1 MSKSIHEQETDL
13 YKEWLDSY
21 SKEEQQFFCMD
32 GLCTTNADWSYG
44 REEKLWAKAKRR
56 IVFLMKETN
65 NNPNQDYREWQWS
78 IVSYPT
84 FNVIFKW
91 LQGLSTVS
99 ETFCPFLDSGG
110 DYFSVPNMVIGKY
123 PLAIVNV
130 KKIAGGSQAYTK
142 AVKDYAERDKVFLRK
157 QVAEILKPN
166 IVVCC
171 GYAESDKSFMTKI
184 AENYI
189 YPDLFFKKIND
200 WCFYCKEENLLLI
213 DSYHPGARIRLQIK
227 IDEMMKNVQEF
238 LKSEHPDF
246 E

>member
-1 MSKSIHEQETDL
+1 MNKSIHEQENDL
-13 YKEWLDSY
+13 YKEWLSSY
-21 SKEEQQFFCMD
+21 SEEEQKHFCRD
-32 GLCTTNADWSYG
+32 GLCTTNTDWSYG
-44 REEKLWAKAKRR
+44 KEEVLWANAKRR

-65 NNPNQDYREWQWS
+65 KNPDQDYREWQWS
-78 IVSYPT
+78 TTSYPT
-84 FNVIFKW
+84 FNIIFKW

-99 ETFCPFLDSGG
+99 ETFCPSRNNDG
-110 DYFSVPNMVIGKY
+110 DYYDEPNKVIGKY

-130 KKIAGGSQAYTK
+130 KKISGEAQAYTQ
-142 AVKDYAERDKVFLRK
+142 AIKDYAERDKVFLRK

-189 YPDLFFKKIND
+189 YPDLSFDKIND
-200 WCFYCKEENLLLI
+200 WCFYCKEKNLLLI
-213 DSYHPGARIRLQIK
+213 DSYHPGARIALQIK
-227 IDEMMKNVQEF
+227 IDEMMKNVQDF
-238 LKSEHPDF
+238 IKHEHPNF